1 MEIRS
6 HGLIDCRGDLSF
18 NSASI
23 GEQESKP
30 MISSKVGLIMVY
42 LALGVA
48 PIFGLPAQLVFAA
61 EQPFY
66 AGKTVNIIAGFAP
79 GGTIDIRARLFARYL
94 SKYIPGSPPI
104 VVQNQVGAGGLVAA
118 NYVFSVAKAD
128 GLTLLHFPS
137 STVMNTFLT
146 DSANVKYD
154 IRQVPIIW
162 LGSDSWLTV
171 SNPNTTGLK
180 KPADLLKASMQ
191 FRVGGSGVSSLR
203 SLRPK
208 LALEL
213 FGVDHTWVNG
223 YKGSSDLLLAFEK
236 GEIHM
241 FEDPQ
246 DGYHANILPRE
257 KSGTAV
263 VLWQT
268 GIIGTD
274 ENFTRS
280 KLLPH
285 VPTLDEVLPKDKKQ
299 GPRWQAWKAAVI
311 PQAFQ
316 YSIGLHP
323 ATPRDRITMLSQAF
337 AKLTQD
343 AEFRSDF
350 EKALGEPPD
359 AIIGEQADRIVK
371 DGVKKLFED
380 YKSGVEYLR
389 AMAQSK

>member
-1 MEIRS
+1 MR
-6 HGLIDCRGDLSF
+6 
-18 NSASI
+18 
-23 GEQESKP
+23 
-30 MISSKVGLIMVY
+30 SSKLRIIMAY
-42 LALGVA
+42 GTLGVA
-48 PIFGLPAQLVFAA
+48 LSLWLSVQIVFAA

-79 GGTIDIRARLFARYL
+79 GGTIDLRARLFQRHL
-94 SKYIPGSPPI
+94 PKYIPGNPSI
-104 VVQNQVGAGGLVAA
+104 VVQNQVGAGGLIAA
-118 NYVFSVAKAD
+118 NYVFSVTKPD

-162 LGSDSWLTV
+162 VGSDSWLTV
-171 SNPNTTGLK
+171 LNPNTTGLK
-180 KPADLLKASMQ
+180 KTEDLLKTSTQ
-191 FRVGGSGVSSLR
+191 LRVGGTGASSLR

-213 FGVDHTWVNG
+213 VGVDHAWVNG

-246 DGYHANILPRE
+246 DGYQTNIQPRE
-257 KSGTAV
+257 KSGTAL

-274 ENFTRS
+274 ESFTRS
-280 KLLPH
+280 KLLPA
-285 VPTLDEVLPKDKKQ
+285 VRTLDEVLPKDKKH

-323 ATPRDRITMLSQAF
+323 GTPRDRITILSQAF
-337 AKLTQD
+337 AKMTQD

-359 AIIGEQADRIVK
+359 AVIGEQADRIVK
-371 DGVKKLFED
+371 ESVKKLFED
-380 YKSGVEYLR
+380 YKAGVDYLR
-389 AMAQSK
+389 DIAQRK

>member
-1 MEIRS
+1 MKGS
-6 HGLIDCRGDLSF
+6 NAGLRIAYTAVKIFL
-18 NSASI
+18 
-23 GEQESKP
+23 
-30 MISSKVGLIMVY
+30 
-42 LALGVA
+42 
-48 PIFGLPAQLVFAA
+48 IFGLSIQSLSAA
-61 EQPFY
+61 ERPFY
-66 AGKTVNIIAGFAP
+66 EGKTVTIIAGFAS
-79 GGTIDIRARLFARYL
+79 GGTIDMRARLFARHL
-94 SKYIPGSPPI
+94 SKYIAGNPSI

-118 NYVFSVAKAD
+118 NHVFSVAKPD

-146 DSANVKYD
+146 SSTNVKYD
-154 IRQVPIIW
+154 IRRVPIIW

-171 SNPNTTGLK
+171 SNANTTGLK
-180 KPADLLKASMQ
+180 RADDLAKASIQ
-191 FRVGGSGVSSLR
+191 LRVGGSGVSSLR

-213 FGVDHTWVNG
+213 FGVNHTWVTG

-246 DGYHANILPRE
+246 DGYQSNIQPRE
-257 KSGTAV
+257 KSGIAV

-274 ENFTRS
+274 ESFTRS

-285 VPTLDEVLPKDKKQ
+285 VPTLDEVLPKEKKH
-299 GPRWQAWKAAVI
+299 GVRWQAWKAAVI

-316 YSIGLHP
+316 YSVGLHP
-323 ATPRDRITMLSQAF
+323 ATPQDRITILSQAF
-337 AKLTQD
+337 AKMTQD
-343 AEFRSDF
+343 PEFRADF
-350 EKALGEPPD
+350 EKALGEAPD
-359 AIIGEQADRIVK
+359 AVIGEQADRIVK

-380 YKSGVEYLR
+380 YKPGVDYLR
-389 AMAQSK
+389 DMALSK

>member
-1 MEIRS
+1 MR
-6 HGLIDCRGDLSF
+6 
-18 NSASI
+18 ASPI
-23 GEQESKP
+23 QART
-30 MISSKVGLIMVY
+30 LNT
-42 LALGVA
+42 ALGFA
-48 PIFGLPAQLVFAA
+48 LFIWLSAQAGFTA

-66 AGKTVNIIAGFAP
+66 SGKTVSIIAGFAP

-94 SKYIPGSPPI
+94 SKYLPGNPS
-104 VVQNQVGAGGLVAA
+104 VLVQNTVGAGGLVAA
-118 NYVFSVAKAD
+118 NHVFSVAKPD

-146 DSANVKYD
+146 SSTNVKYD

-162 LGSDSWLTV
+162 LGADSWLTV
-171 SNPNTTGLK
+171 ANPNTTGLK
-180 KPADLLKASMQ
+180 KAQDILKASMPL
-191 FRVGGSGVSSLR
+191 RVGGSGVSSLR
-203 SLRPK
+203 SIRPK

-213 FGVDHTWVNG
+213 YGVDHTWVNG

-236 GEIHM
+236 GEIHI

-246 DGYHANILPRE
+246 DGYHANIEPRE
-257 KSGTAV
+257 TSDTAA

-274 ENFTRS
+274 ESFTRS

-285 VPTLDEVLPKDKKQ
+285 VPNLDEVLPKEKKH
-299 GPRWQAWKAAVI
+299 GPRWEAWKAAVI

-316 YSIGLHP
+316 YSVGLHP
-323 ATPRDRITMLSQAF
+323 GTPRDRITMLSQAF
-337 AKLTQD
+337 AKMTQD
-343 AEFRSDF
+343 PEFRADF
-350 EKALGEPPD
+350 EKALGEAPD
-359 AIIGEQADRIVK
+359 PTTGEAADRIVK

-380 YKSGVEYLR
+380 YRAGVEYLR

>member
-1 MEIRS
+1 MGIFR
-6 HGLIDCRGDLSF
+6 DR
-18 NSASI
+18 
-23 GEQESKP
+23 
-30 MISSKVGLIMVY
+30 LIMICTALG
-42 LALGVA
+42 LALVCG
-48 PIFGLPAQLVFAA
+48 FFAQILVAA

-94 SKYIPGSPPI
+94 SKYIPGNPSI
-104 VVQNQVGAGGLVAA
+104 VVQNTVGAGGLVAA
-118 NYVFSVAKAD
+118 NHAFSVAKPD
-128 GLTLLHFPS
+128 GLTVLHFPS

-146 DSANVKYD
+146 DTANVKYD

-171 SNPNTTGLK
+171 LNPNTTGLK
-180 KPADLLKASMQ
+180 NAAELLKTSMQ
-191 FRVGGSGVSSLR
+191 LRVGGSGVSSLR

-246 DGYHANILPRE
+246 DGYQANIQPRE
-257 KSGTAV
+257 KSGSAAI
-263 VLWQT
+263 LWQT

-274 ENFTRS
+274 ESFTRS
-280 KLLPH
+280 KLLPQ
-285 VPTLDEVLPKDKKQ
+285 VPNLDEVLPKDKKQ
-299 GPRWQAWKAAVI
+299 GARWQAWKAAVI

-316 YSIGLHP
+316 YSVGLHP
-323 ATPRDRITMLSQAF
+323 GTPRDRTTILSQAF
-337 AKLTQD
+337 AKMTQD
-343 AEFRSDF
+343 VEFRSDF
-350 EKALGEPPD
+350 DKALGEPPD

-380 YKSGVEYLR
+380 YKSGVDYLR
-389 AMAQSK
+389 NMAQSK

>member
-1 MEIRS
+1 M
-6 HGLIDCRGDLSF
+6 
-18 NSASI
+18 NSAKLRLRLAQI
-23 GEQESKP
+23 MLGAV
-30 MISSKVGLIMVY
+30 ISGLS
-42 LALGVA
+42 
-48 PIFGLPAQLVFAA
+48 AQNVFAA

-66 AGKTVNIIAGFAP
+66 AGKTLNIVAGFAP
-79 GGTIDIRARLFARYL
+79 GGTIDLRSRLFARYL
-94 SKYIPGSPPI
+94 PKYIPGNPSI

-118 NYVFSVAKAD
+118 NHVFSVSKPD

-146 DSANVKYD
+146 STENVKYD

-162 LGSDSWLTV
+162 VGSDSWLTV
-171 SNPNTTGLK
+171 LNPNTTGIK
-180 KPADLLKASMQ
+180 KPGDLLKTAMQ
-191 FRVGGSGVSSLR
+191 LRVGGSGVSSLR

-213 FGVDHTWVNG
+213 FGADHTWVNG

-236 GEIHM
+236 GEIHL

-246 DGYHANILPRE
+246 DGYQANIQPRE
-257 KSGTAV
+257 KSGAAV

-268 GIIGTD
+268 GIIGAD
-274 ENFTRS
+274 EGFTRS

-285 VPTLDEVLPKDKKQ
+285 VATLDEVLPKDKKQ
-299 GPRWQAWKAAVI
+299 GSRWQAWKAAVI

-323 ATPRDRITMLSQAF
+323 ATPRDRITILTQAF
-337 AKLTQD
+337 AQMTQD
-343 AEFRSDF
+343 REFRADF

-359 AIIGEQADRIVK
+359 AILGEQADRIVK
-371 DGVKKLFED
+371 DGLKKLLDD
-380 YKSGVEYLR
+380 YKAGVEYLR
-389 AMAQSK
+389 KLAQSN

>member
-1 MEIRS
+1 MGI
-6 HGLIDCRGDLSF
+6 
-18 NSASI
+18 A
-23 GEQESKP
+23 K
-30 MISSKVGLIMVY
+30 
-42 LALGVA
+42 LALAITIAALGLA
-48 PIFGLPAQLVFAA
+48 PIFQSSTQLAGAA
-61 EQPFY
+61 EEPFY

-79 GGTIDIRARLFARYL
+79 GGTIDIRARLFGRHLPKYL
-94 SKYIPGSPPI
+94 PGNPSI
-104 VVQNQVGAGGLVAA
+104 VVQNMVGAGGLVAA
-118 NYVFSVAKAD
+118 NYVFSVAKPD

-146 DSANVKYD
+146 ADAGAKYD

-171 SNPNTTGLK
+171 LNPHTTGFRK
-180 KPADLLKASMQ
+180 AEDLPKASLQ

-208 LALEL
+208 LAMEL

-236 GEIHM
+236 GEIHL

-246 DGYHANILPRE
+246 DGYQVNIQPRE
-257 KSGTAV
+257 KSGIAV

-274 ENFTRS
+274 ESFARS

-285 VPTLDEVLPKDKKQ
+285 VPTLDQVLPKERKS
-299 GPRWQAWKAAVI
+299 GARWQAWKASVI

-316 YSIGLHP
+316 YSVGLHP
-323 ATPRDRITMLSQAF
+323 GTPRERIRTLSEAF
-337 AKLTQD
+337 AKMTQD
-343 AEFRSDF
+343 TAFRAEF

-359 AIIGEQADRIVK
+359 AIMGDQADRIVK
-371 DGVKKLFED
+371 DGVKKLVDD
-380 YKSGVEYLR
+380 YKSGVDYLR
-389 AMAQSK
+389 ELSKGK

>member
-1 MEIRS
+1 MTS
-6 HGLIDCRGDLSF
+6 L
-18 NSASI
+18 
-23 GEQESKP
+23 Q
-30 MISSKVGLIMVY
+30 VGLKIAALGIA
-42 LALGVA
+42 LAL
-48 PIFGLPAQLVFAA
+48 LPGAVPAA
-61 EQPFY
+61 EQPFF
-66 AGKTVNIIAGFAP
+66 AGKTINIIAGFAP
-79 GGTIDIRARLFARYL
+79 GGTIDLRARLFARHL
-94 SKYIPGSPPI
+94 PKYIPGNPSV

-118 NYVFSVAKAD
+118 NYVFSVAKPD

-146 DSANVKYD
+146 SSDNVKYD
-154 IRQVPIIW
+154 IRRVPIIW

-171 SNPNTTGLK
+171 SHPATGLK
-180 KPADLLKASMQ
+180 KAEDLLKASMQ
-191 FRVGGSGVSSLR
+191 FRIGGSGVSSLR

-213 FGVDHTWVNG
+213 FGVEHTWVNG

-236 GEIHM
+236 GEIHI

-246 DGYHANILPRE
+246 DGYQANIQPRE
-257 KSGTAV
+257 KSGSAV

-274 ENFTRS
+274 ESFTRS

-285 VPTLDEVLPKDKKQ
+285 VPNLDEVLPKNKKQ
-299 GPRWQAWKAAVI
+299 GVRWEAWKAAVI

-316 YSIGLHP
+316 YSTGLHP
-323 ATPRDRITMLSQAF
+323 GTPRERIATLSQAF
-337 AKLTQD
+337 AKMTQD

-350 EKALGEPPD
+350 QKALGEAPD
-359 AIIGEQADRIVK
+359 AVIGEQADRVVK

-380 YKSGVEYLR
+380 YKAGVDYLR
-389 AMAQSK
+389 DMARSK

>member
-1 MEIRS
+1 MRNSRVGSTIACAVLGFVLTL
-6 HGLIDCRGDLSF
+6 GLSTRIAR
-18 NSASI
+18 
-23 GEQESKP
+23 
-30 MISSKVGLIMVY
+30 
-42 LALGVA
+42 
-48 PIFGLPAQLVFAA
+48 AA
-61 EQPFY
+61 DQPFF

-94 SKYIPGSPPI
+94 SKYIPGNPSI
-104 VVQNQVGAGGLVAA
+104 VVQNMVGAGGLVAA
-118 NYVFSVAKAD
+118 NYVFSVAKPD

-146 DSANVKYD
+146 SSANVKYD
-154 IRQVPIIW
+154 IRQVPILW

-171 SNPNTTGLK
+171 LNPATAGLK
-180 KPADLLKASMQ
+180 RAEDLVKSSMQ
-191 FRVGGSGVSSLR
+191 LRVGGSGISSLR

-213 FGVDHTWVNG
+213 FGVDHAWVNG

-236 GEIHM
+236 GEIHL

-246 DGYHANILPRE
+246 DGYQANIRPRE
-257 KSGTAV
+257 KSGAAV

-274 ENFTRS
+274 ESFTRS

-285 VPTLDEVLPKDKKQ
+285 VPNLDEVLPKDKKQ
-299 GPRWQAWKAAVI
+299 GARWQAWKAAVI

-323 ATPRDRITMLSQAF
+323 GTPRDRIKILSDAL
-337 AKLTQD
+337 ANMTRD

-371 DGVKKLFED
+371 DGVKKLTED
-380 YKSGVEYLR
+380 YKPGVEYLR
-389 AMAQSK
+389 ALAQSK